1 MSRTCAK
8 ALLEQTSGPVG
19 GVFRDHEALAARHLQ
34 GPLLL
39 MLAELIDA
47 LPSIIQSAPDP
58 RSDSNG
64 DA

>member
-1 MSRTCAK
+1 MSRTYAK
-8 ALLEQTSGPVG
+8 ALLEQTSGCK
-19 GVFRDHEALAARHLQ
+19 ALAARHLA
-34 GPLLL
+34 GPSCL